1 MAFSENLVD
10 AIHEKILLS
19 DFIGRKVVLVKKGN
33 DFLGLCPFHREKT
46 PSFTVSNDKGF
57 FHCFGCSAHGDVIS
71 FVMQKESVD
80 FKEALKI
87 LASEAG
93 INIADYGGY
102 EKKISKESIDAQ
114 NIVDDSKSYFVKNLN
129 SPSGAKV
136 IDYLRKRKIS
146 EKASK
151 YFELGYAENISN
163 SLMSFLK
170 NKNFSLE
177 AIIAA
182 GLARKSIKTN
192 QTYDF
197 FRNRL
202 VFPIHDNN
210 GAIIAFGGRGLEGVE
225 PKYLNSPDT
234 ILFKKK
240 KMLFNFH
247 RAKKYVQKQ
256 KLPFIVVEGY
266 LDVISL
272 YHIGL
277 YGAVAPLGTALSEE
291 QLVLMW
297 RISNEPI
304 ICMDGDKAGYRS
316 AIRTLSI
323 AMTILKPGKSL
334 RFAFLPDGDDPD
346 SLVVNNEKDKLINI
360 INNPMAMFDFFW
372 KSETESITLETPERR
387 AGFKILIEKKIA
399 LIKDNSVRA
408 EYKNSFY
415 IYFNKHILNRTINN
429 NKNHNKGKFN
439 LINIELDK
447 LNADRVN
454 KKMYV
459 NFREKNLIE
468 SVLNNPTL
476 LEKIDEKFAM
486 LDFSNNELNLL
497 RVKLIDLYKQNGNL
511 SDIDIIKLKED
522 VKFSKIFNNI
532 FKLNDWTKAKFTP
545 DYVKKHDDLS
555 YVEKSWIEAA
565 KLQKIWYKKKDIK
578 YT

>member
-33 DFLGLCPFHREKT
+33 DFLGLCPFHSEKT

-57 FHCFGCSAHGDVIS
+57 FHCFGCSSHGDVIS

-80 FKEALKI
+80 FKEALKL

-102 EKKISKESIDAQ
+102 EKKISKESINAQ

-323 AMTILKPGKSL
+323 AMTILKRGKSL
-334 RFAFLPDGDDPD
+334 RFAFLPDGEDPD

-415 IYFNKHILNRTINN
+415 IYFNKRILNRTINN

-468 SVLNNPTL
+468 SVLNNPAL

>member
-33 DFLGLCPFHREKT
+33 DFLGLCPFHSEKT
-46 PSFTVSNDKGF
+46 PSFTVSDDKGF
-57 FHCFGCSAHGDVIS
+57 FHCFGCSAHGDAIS
-71 FVMQKESVD
+71 FVMQKESIE

-93 INIADYGGY
+93 INISDYGGY
-102 EKKISKESIDAQ
+102 EKKVTKESIDAQ
-114 NIVDDSKSYFVKNLN
+114 NIVDISKNYFVKNLN
-129 SPSGAKV
+129 APSGVKV
-136 IDYLRKRKIS
+136 REYLGQRKIS
-146 EKASK
+146 EKAFK

-163 SLMSFLK
+163 SLLSFLK

-182 GLARKSIKTN
+182 GLARKSVKN
-192 QTYDF
+192 SQTYDF

-202 VFPIHDNN
+202 IFPIHDNN
-210 GAIIAFGGRGLEGVE
+210 GAVIAFGGRGLEGIE

-247 RAKKYVQKQ
+247 RAKKYVQKH

-297 RISNEPI
+297 KISDEPI

-334 RFAFLPDGDDPD
+334 RFVFLPDGDDPD
-346 SLVVNNEKDKLINI
+346 SLVVNNQKDKLINI
-360 INNPMAMFDFFW
+360 ISNPIAMFDFFW
-372 KSETESITLETPERR
+372 KSETENIALETPERR
-387 AGFKILIEKKIA
+387 AGFKLLIEKKIS

-415 IYFNKHILNRTINN
+415 IYFNKYILNRPMN
-429 NKNHNKGKFN
+429 NKNNNKGKFN
-439 LINIELDK
+439 IINSELDK

-468 SVLNNPTL
+468 SVLNNPSL
-476 LEKIDEKFAM
+476 LEKIDEEFAM
-486 LDFSNNELNLL
+486 LAFSSEQLDLL
-497 RVKLIDLYKQNGNL
+497 RVKLIDLYKKNGNL

-522 VKFSKIFNNI
+522 VKYSKIFINI
-532 FKLNDWTKAKFTP
+532 FKLNDWTKTKFTP
-545 DYVKKHDDLS
+545 DYVKKHNDLS

-578 YT
+578 YI